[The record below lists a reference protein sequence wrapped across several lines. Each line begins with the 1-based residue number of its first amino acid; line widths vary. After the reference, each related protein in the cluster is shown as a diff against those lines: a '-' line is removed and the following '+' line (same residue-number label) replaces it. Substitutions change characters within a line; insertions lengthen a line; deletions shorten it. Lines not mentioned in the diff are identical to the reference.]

1 MTIATTRA
9 LPDYFEYA
17 PFVGAEMLSE
27 VWRAADALAADAFA
41 LEHGRPSGEALVA
54 MVRLM
59 GERRLLRFVTSERFG
74 GAYDALSVRAL
85 CLIRE
90 RLGHASPLV
99 ELAFAMQGLGSYPL
113 THAGGPMAESWL
125 PRVISGEAVAA
136 FALTEAEA
144 GSDLSGISTRAHRDG
159 DEWVLSGEKVFISN
173 APVADMFVVF
183 ARTSD
188 EAPASRALS
197 AFLVPGQHKGVSTE
211 ATQVLGG
218 HPIGT
223 LRLDGARLPLDHLVG
238 EEGRGLGLAL
248 ATLGRFRTSVGG
260 AALGF
265 AQRAL
270 DESIAHVKSRKQFG
284 APLAELDAVRA
295 RIGDMACLLESSRL
309 LVYRSAMAL
318 DGGADRP
325 TSTRMGSMA
334 KLVATESAQQIIDS
348 AVQLHGGRGV
358 QSESVV
364 ARLYEEVRA
373 LRIYEGTSD
382 IQRVLIAREVLRD
395 ASV

>member
-1 MTIATTRA
+1 
-9 LPDYFEYA
+9 
-17 PFVGAEMLSE
+17 
-27 VWRAADALAADAFA
+27 
-41 LEHGRPSGEALVA
+41 
-54 MVRLM
+54 LM
-59 GERRLLRFVTSERFG
+59 GERGLLRFVTSKRYG
-74 GAYDALSVRAL
+74 GAYEALSVRSL
-85 CLIRE
+85 CLVRE

-113 THAGGPMAESWL
+113 THAGGPMADEWL
-125 PRVISGEAVAA
+125 PKVISGEAVAA
-136 FALTEAEA
+136 FALTEAED
-144 GSDLSGISTRAHRDG
+144 GSDLGGISTRAQRDG
-159 DEWVLSGEKVFISN
+159 DAWVLSGEKVFISN

-188 EAPASRALS
+188 EAPSSRALS
-197 AFLVPGQHKGVSTE
+197 AFLVPGEHLGVSCE
-211 ATQVLGG
+211 ATAVLGG

-223 LRLDGARLPLDHLVG
+223 LRLDGVRLPADHLIG
-238 EEGRGLGLAL
+238 DEGRGLGLAL

-270 DESIAHVKSRKQFG
+270 DESVAHVKSRRQFG
-284 APLAELDAVRA
+284 APLSELDAVRA
-295 RIGDMACLLESSRL
+295 RLGDMACLLESSRL

-325 TSTRMGSMA
+325 TATRMGSMA
-334 KLVATESAQQIIDS
+334 KLVATESAQKVIDS

-358 QSESVV
+358 QSDHIV

-395 ASV
+395 ASE